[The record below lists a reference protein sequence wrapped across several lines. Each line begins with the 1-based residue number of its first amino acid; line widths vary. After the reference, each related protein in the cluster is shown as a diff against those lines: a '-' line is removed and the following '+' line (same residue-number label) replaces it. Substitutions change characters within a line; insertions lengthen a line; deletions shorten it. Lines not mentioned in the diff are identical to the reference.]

1 MVIKR
6 VEGFSCLLT
15 PSLPFDHNHLLSSFC
30 IQGSVFNRNCR
41 DNVRHCPCL
50 QVFNLVRERKKYD
63 VYPTNNT
70 NRDLVVARGEVK
82 ESFIGQRTFL
92 AVGIEQFFHKG
103 QDCKR

>member
-1 MVIKR
+1 M
-6 VEGFSCLLT
+6 
-15 PSLPFDHNHLLSSFC
+15 
-30 IQGSVFNRNCR
+30 
-41 DNVRHCPCL
+41 
-50 QVFNLVRERKKYD
+50 RERKKYD